1 MKKSII
7 IAAAVIVCIA
17 VALSVYF
24 VWFRN
29 KPAKNEAASS
39 TLNGAGQFESVTN
52 GETKNTNGSIVGVW
66 AGEGDADFFY
76 SFNSNKTGS
85 FTMGGEVKNFTY
97 KDNGDTVVIV
107 FEGNSKEHEYKYTVE
122 NNVLSI
128 ENDYG
133 AIEKY
138 NWK

>member
-1 MKKSII
+1 
-7 IAAAVIVCIA
+7 
-17 VALSVYF
+17 
-24 VWFRN
+24 
-29 KPAKNEAASS
+29 
-39 TLNGAGQFESVTN
+39 
-52 GETKNTNGSIVGVW
+52 
-66 AGEGDADFFY
+66 
-76 SFNSNKTGS
+76 
-85 FTMGGEVKNFTY
+85 MGGEVKNFTY